1 MTEQGRETINTAMR
15 RLAAFCIDR
24 DLRMSA
30 GLDFFEKA
38 WLSERLARTG
48 NNRCAVADIEGI
60 HRNTVTRHL
69 DALGVARGKRGGKGA
84 RKRRKEQ
91 T

>member
-1 MTEQGRETINTAMR
+1 MTDKGKETLSTAMR
-15 RLAAFCIDR
+15 KVAAFCIDH
-24 DLRMSA
+24 DLRLSA
-30 GLDFFEKA
+30 GIEYLEKA
-38 WLSERLARTG
+38 WLLERLERTG
-48 NNRCAVADIEGI
+48 NNRCAVAEIEGI

-69 DALGVARGKRGGKGA
+69 DALGVARGERGGKGA